1 MYRIFTTVLV
11 ALLLSPWAYAGEEKL
26 DQEIEEVRR
35 SLDESA
41 RMLANLYRQ
50 RYSADEGKDR
60 AMLGILLGD
69 GAGDGGVEL
78 FGVTPGGGADQAGL
92 AAGDLIVKLDDLSV
106 NDAANPMRAL
116 SNYMKKVAPGDE
128 VEVVYERKAQRKTAT
143 ITTQAHSAHM
153 MSMVQ
158 EKMAKL
164 GDVLPIDIDS
174 LMLMPAGGHEGLVTK
189 VVMSDDL
196 IMVSGDLADYF
207 EVDEGVLI
215 VEPAENSAL
224 KGGDILLSVADL
236 PVSDLQTAYKLLGD
250 IEEQAQV
257 KVKRQGKDMAV
268 NVRAGELLASKT
280 TTQTRI
286 VRINAPDKDGK
297 EVVVKIEVS
306 ED

>member
-1 MYRIFTTVLV
+1 MYRIFVTLLI
-11 ALLLSPWAYAGEEKL
+11 ALFLGPGAHAGEEEL
-26 DQEIEEVRR
+26 DQEIAEVRR

-41 RMLANLYRQ
+41 RTLANLYRQ

-69 GAGDGGVEL
+69 GAGEGGVEL

-106 NDAANPMRAL
+106 SDAANPMRAL
-116 SNYMKKVAPGDE
+116 SNYMKQVAPGDE
-128 VEVVYERKAQRKTAT
+128 IDVVYERKGQRNTAT
-143 ITTQAHSAHM
+143 ITTQAHSVHM
-153 MSMVQ
+153 LSMVQ

-164 GDVLPIDIDS
+164 GDVLPIDVNS
-174 LMLMPAGGHEGLVTK
+174 LMLMPAGGHESLVTK

-215 VEPAENSAL
+215 VGPAENSAL
-224 KGGDILLSVADL
+224 KGGDILLSVGDV

-250 IEEQAQV
+250 IEEQASV
-257 KVKRQGKDMAV
+257 KVKRRGNDMAV
-268 NVRAGELLASKT
+268 NVKTGELLASKT
-280 TTQTRI
+280 TTQTRV